1 MLKRIGFRI
10 QIALE
15 IRDEHSIED
24 DIYLIAR
31 GGRRGNT
38 EKKYID
44 PERYGI
50 MAEA

>member
-1 MLKRIGFRI
+1 MEFGIPIILK
-10 QIALE
+10 

-24 DIYLIAR
+24 NNDIYLIAR
-31 GGRRGNT
+31 GGRRGNI

>member
-1 MLKRIGFRI
+1 MGFGILIILK
-10 QIALE
+10 

-31 GGRRGNT
+31 GGKRRNI
-38 EKKYID
+38 EKKHID

-50 MAEA
+50 MVEA